1 MTMRKWTPRT
11 PPTLG
16 TSAAFLACLLLAC
29 AGSKPVSDDASAKTA
44 LAPSGRLRMA
54 LYPGTPTSILDPGTE
69 RARGVGYDLG
79 RVLARRASVPFEP
92 VVLPNNA
99 AVLAAVKEGKVD
111 LAFTNATAERARDMD
126 FTPPCLEIEL
136 GYLVRRDAPLATPAD
151 VDRPGV
157 RVGVTAKSSS
167 DVALTRDLKH
177 ATVVRAATLDAGSA
191 MLAAGA
197 IDAYATNKATLFEMG
212 EKVAGSRVLDGRWGV
227 ERMALAVPKGRPA
240 ALSSASAFVEA
251 AKRDGVVNE
260 AIARAGLRGAIPA
273 PAAPG
278 HQGP

>member
-1 MTMRKWTPRT
+1 MTMRSSIAPTPRA
-11 PPTLG
+11 LG
-16 TSAAFLACLLLAC
+16 TGAALLAFLLLAC
-29 AGSKPVSDDASAKTA
+29 AGGKPVPDAASAKRA

-79 RVLARRASVPFEP
+79 RALAERAGVPFEP

-99 AVLAAVKEGKVD
+99 AVLAAVKEGQVD
-111 LAFTNATAERARDMD
+111 LAFTNATAERAREMD

-136 GYLVRRDAPLATPAD
+136 GYLVRKDAPIATLAE

-167 DVALTRDLKH
+167 DAALTRDLKH

-212 EKVAGSRVLDGRWGV
+212 EKVAGSHVLEARWGV
-227 ERMALAVPKGRPA
+227 ERMALAVPKGRAA

-251 AKRDGVVNE
+251 AKRDGVVKG
-260 AIARAGLRGAIPA
+260 AIERSGLRGAIVA

-278 HQGP
+278 HPGP